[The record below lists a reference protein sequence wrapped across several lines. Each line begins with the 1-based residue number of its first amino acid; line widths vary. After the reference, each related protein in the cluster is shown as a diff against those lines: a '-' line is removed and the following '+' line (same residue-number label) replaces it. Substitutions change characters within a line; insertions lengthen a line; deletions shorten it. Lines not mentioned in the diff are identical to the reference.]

1 MLEHITYESAP
12 NPQRSVIWL
21 HGLGAD
27 GGDFL
32 PIAQQLRLEKPV
44 RFIFPHAPTMPVT
57 INGGYVMRA
66 WYDIF
71 SLEMGSPQDEAGI
84 RRSQAEIE
92 ILIAQEVA
100 RGVATKNILLA
111 GFSQGGAIVLHTALR
126 HSQRLAG
133 VLALSTYLPLH
144 ATVESEH
151 NPANADIP
159 IFMAHGHFDDIIKPE
174 IAIASKN
181 KLLSMGYPVDWREYA
196 MAHSVCE
203 DEILHMRRFIMSNL

>member
-1 MLEHITYESAP
+1 MLEHITFESAP
-12 NPQRSVIWL
+12 NPQHSIIWL

-32 PIAQQLRLEKPV
+32 PIAQELGLEKPV

-57 INGGYVMRA
+57 INGGYVMRT

-71 SLEMGSPQDEAGI
+71 SLEIGSPQDDAGI

-92 ILIAQEVA
+92 MLIAQEVA
-100 RGVATKNILLA
+100 RGVTSENILLA

-126 HSQRLAG
+126 HPQKLAG

-144 ATVESEH
+144 ATVESERSV
-151 NPANADIP
+151 ANTDIP
-159 IFMAHGHFDDIIKPE
+159 IFMAHGHFDTVIKPE

-181 KLLSMGYPVDWREYA
+181 KLASMGYFVDWQEYA

-203 DEILHMRRFIMSNL
+203 DEILHMRRFIMANL